1 MLIQNLQF
9 RLPQSGIW
17 VPTLP
22 PHDLGPSVYFLGD
35 VWHQMHPCTRSAWAH
50 FGVSCMTCPIQGPA
64 SSVTELRR
72 RQWSSQLPSCWEQV
86 GQKQESRDGEFAG
99 AQCLLMIGGG
109 GEASKDDALIV

>member
-1 MLIQNLQF
+1 M
-9 RLPQSGIW
+9 
-17 VPTLP
+17 
-22 PHDLGPSVYFLGD
+22 
-35 VWHQMHPCTRSAWAH
+35 
-50 FGVSCMTCPIQGPA
+50 
-64 SSVTELRR
+64 TELRR